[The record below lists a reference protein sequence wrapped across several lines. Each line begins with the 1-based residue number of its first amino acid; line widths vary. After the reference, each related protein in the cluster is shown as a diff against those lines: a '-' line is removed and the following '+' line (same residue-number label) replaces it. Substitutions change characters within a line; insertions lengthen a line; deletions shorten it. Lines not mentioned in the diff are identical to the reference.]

1 LATNLTVIEA
11 ETAIFK
17 HAPPLPVVEL
27 GLRELSGAVLAE
39 PVRMERDQ
47 PPFERVTM
55 DGIAIRSDAAQPNR
69 EFRIAGTQAAG
80 ASPLTLAA
88 PSDCLEVMT
97 GAELPL
103 GCDCVIP
110 VERLSI
116 DNGMAR
122 VHADLQ
128 LMPWLN
134 VHRRGSDAVANSVVL
149 QVGQRLGAAEVAV
162 IASAGYAKV
171 AARATPRIAVIST
184 GDELIEPG
192 QPINSWQIRRS
203 NSYGL
208 LTALTTHGFHRLSD
222 AHIAD
227 DLPSLRTRLGALLND
242 HEVLVLSG
250 GVSMGRFDF
259 IPQVLVEL
267 DVRQVFHRIAQRPG
281 KPLWFGVRDDGK
293 AVYALPGNPVST
305 LVCLHRYVIP
315 GLLHAMG
322 AHAQPNEYLTLVNA
336 AKAHAELTSFMP
348 VILICEAGISRAA
361 PKPTQGSGDFISLL
375 GTDGFVELPAAESM
389 IPAGAVVRLFRW

>member
-1 LATNLTVIEA
+1 LATNLSVIEA
-11 ETAIFK
+11 ETAIFQ
-17 HAPPLPVVEL
+17 HAPRLPVVEL
-27 GLRELSGAVLAE
+27 GLRELSGAILAE
-39 PVRMERDQ
+39 SVRMERDQ

-55 DGIAIRSDAAQPNR
+55 DGIAIRSDAAQHSR

-80 ASPLTLAA
+80 APPLTLAA

-97 GAELPL
+97 GAELPN

-110 VERLSI
+110 IERLTI
-116 DNGMAR
+116 ANGTAC

-134 VHRRGSDAVANSVVL
+134 VHRRGSDAAANSVML
-149 QVGQRLGAAEVAV
+149 QAGQRLGATEVAV

-171 AARATPRIAVIST
+171 AVRTTPRIAVIST

-208 LTALTTHGFHRLSD
+208 LTALATHGFQRLSD
-222 AHIAD
+222 AHLAD
-227 DLPSLRTRLGALLND
+227 DLASLRTRLGALLNEHD
-242 HEVLVLSG
+242 VLVLSG

-267 DVRQVFHRIAQRPG
+267 GVRQVFHRIAQRPG

-315 GLLHAMG
+315 GLLHAMS
-322 AHAQPNEYLTLVNA
+322 AQAKPNEYLTLVNA

-348 VILICEAGISRAA
+348 VTLTCEAGVSRAA